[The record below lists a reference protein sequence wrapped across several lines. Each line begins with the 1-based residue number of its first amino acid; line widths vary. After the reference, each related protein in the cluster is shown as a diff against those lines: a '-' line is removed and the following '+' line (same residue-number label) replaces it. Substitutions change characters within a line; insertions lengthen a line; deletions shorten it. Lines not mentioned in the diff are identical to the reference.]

1 MHDRRGLAC
10 ARFAVWISVALLTT
24 LVSGCRA
31 LTSGQTNKPL
41 VSARQLSLRGADA
54 LQRGRD
60 QDAELLFSQSLA
72 LSPLDERA
80 HWGYATTLWNRG
92 DKARATFHMTEALR
106 LSGRNPEYAIRLG
119 EMYLELGNFADA
131 KNIALDVLSANRNH
145 AQAWALLGDTHRAES
160 DWDDARECYHRAL
173 LIRRDYP
180 KVQLAI
186 AELYRKTGRPE
197 RALSTLDRMTDLNA
211 AISDNPEHMLL
222 RGLAFADLNRPQEAA
237 SLLAEC
243 SEHLP
248 PDRWQQQLE
257 VAETQCR
264 IGEMVQARMAMGRI
278 AESHANDPA
287 VLQMKHHLDQHFN
300 LLAENPSLP
309 NSALPNPPLANYS
322 SLPLGSRNSD
332 GATEGSPILPIQRSP
347 AEPKQLPGGTANFR
361 TKR

>member
-1 MHDRRGLAC
+1 MHDRRGSVRAWL
-10 ARFAVWISVALLTT
+10 AVWISVALLPA
-24 LVSGCRA
+24 LVPGCRA

-92 DKARATFHMTEALR
+92 DKERATFHMTEALR
-106 LSGRNPEYAIRLG
+106 LSERNPEYAIRLG
-119 EMYLELGNFADA
+119 EMYLELGNYADA

-145 AQAWALLGDTHRAES
+145 SQAWALLGDTHRAES

-186 AELYRKTGRPE
+186 AELYRKTGRPQ

-211 AISDNPEHMLL
+211 TIADNPEHMLL

-248 PDRWQQQLE
+248 PERWQQQLE

-264 IGEMVQARMAMGRI
+264 IGEMVQARMTMGRI
-278 AESHANDPA
+278 VESHANEPA
-287 VLQMKHHLDQHFN
+287 VLHMKHHLDQHFS

-309 NSALPNPPLANYS
+309 NSPLPNPTLADPS
-322 SLPLGSRNSD
+322 SFPRGSRNSD
-332 GATEGSPILPIQRSP
+332 GTPEGFPILTIQRSP
-347 AEPKQLPGGTANFR
+347 AEPKQLPGSTAGFR
-361 TKR
+361 SKP